1 MKLWDVIAGRS
12 RPKAPNLDSLFLVP
26 SAAITLQT
34 TLGLHPTGDGSVC
47 YRGSTGSGFAST
59 ERDAVDLLRADPEA
73 PEVRLSTDGYG
84 FSWLEID
91 REPGADVGGLCT
103 GLHSVNTGLEAAGYG
118 SALLCTVVTFEG
130 AGRHVGLVYLYK
142 QGTFYAYCPVGE
154 PGDAQRE
161 QRRDNLLEIQI
172 RDALAAELPMEPQM
186 SRWLALWG
194 APGL

>member
-1 MKLWDVIAGRS
+1 MGLWDVIAGRS
-12 RPKAPNLDSLFLVP
+12 RQKAPNLDSLFLVP

-34 TLGLHPTGDGSVC
+34 TLGLHATGDGSVC
-47 YRGSTGSGFAST
+47 YRGSAGAGFAST
-59 ERDAVDLLRADPEA
+59 QRDAVELLRADPEA
-73 PEVRLSTDGYG
+73 PEIRVSTDGYG

-91 REPGADVGGLCT
+91 REPGADVAGLCT
-103 GLHSVNTGLEAAGYG
+103 GLHGVNTGLEAAGFG
-118 SALLCTVVTFEG
+118 TSLLCTVITFEG
-130 AGRHVGLVYLYK
+130 EGRRAGLVYLYK

-154 PGDAQRE
+154 PGDAKRE

-172 RDALAAELPMEPQM
+172 RDALAAELPMETQM

>member
-1 MKLWDVIAGRS
+1 MGFWDAIGARS

-34 TLGLHPTGDGSVC
+34 TIGLTPTGDGSVC
-47 YRGSTGSGFAST
+47 YRGSAGQGFAATQS
-59 ERDAVDLLRADPEA
+59 DAVDLLRADPEA

-91 REPGADVGGLCT
+91 REPGAEVAGLCT
-103 GLHSVNTGLEAAGYG
+103 GLHSVNTGLEASGFG
-118 SALLCTVVTFEG
+118 PSLLCTVVTFEG
-130 AGRHVGLVYLYK
+130 EGRRAGLVYLYK
-142 QGTFYAYCPVGE
+142 QGTFYPFCPVGE
-154 PGDAQRE
+154 PDETSRE

-172 RDALAAELPMEPQM
+172 RDALAGELPMETQKN
-186 SRWLALWG
+186 RWLALWG